1 MDRWAA
7 MRAFVS
13 VVEQGSFVAA
23 AARLGVSTSALSR
36 QVADLEEHLGARL
49 LNRTTRRL
57 SLTEGGQAF
66 FERSVPLL
74 NELDEAEAMVS
85 QSAAT
90 PRGTLKLTCSNSLA
104 QQLIAPAIARF
115 AELYPDVN
123 FDLVVADRLIDLVD
137 EGFDLA
143 IRAGKVGSDQL
154 VARRLGGME
163 LLVCAAPAYLATHG
177 TPETPA
183 DLGGHSTLTY
193 AYASTPGIWQLSG
206 PGGEQEVRVGGRLH
220 ANSGEAL
227 IAAAVAGLG
236 IVCEPD
242 FMVASEVADGR
253 LVRLLA
259 RYRAMRGDIWA
270 VYPSRRHLSQKVRL
284 FVDHLSLTFASSPL
298 GSPVAPRPS
307 PSSHQ

>member
-23 AARLGVSTSALSR
+23 ASRLGISTSALSR
-36 QVADLEEHLGARL
+36 QVADLEDHLGVRL

-74 NELDEAEAMVS
+74 NELEEAEAIVS

-104 QQLIAPAIARF
+104 QQWVAPAIARF
-115 AELYPDVN
+115 VELYPDVD

-143 IRAGKVGSDQL
+143 IRAGRIGSDQL

-163 LLVCAAPAYLATHG
+163 LLVCAAPSYLARRG
-177 TPETPA
+177 TPDTPA
-183 DLGGHSTLTY
+183 DLAGHSTLSY
-193 AYASTPGIWQLSG
+193 AYSGTPGIWQLSG
-206 PGGEQEVRVGGRLH
+206 PAGDEEVRVGSKLH

-227 IAAAVAGLG
+227 ITAAVAGLG

-242 FMVASEVADGR
+242 FMVAAALADGR
-253 LVRLLA
+253 LVRLLGH
-259 RYRAMRGDIWA
+259 YTAMRGDIWA

-284 FVDHLSLTFASSPL
+284 FVDHMAGAFA
-298 GSPVAPRPS
+298 A
-307 PSSHQ
+307 